1 MVLRHRISNFR
12 WEMITVYGSAHPEKA
27 SDFITELSRKC
38 FYTTLLVVMGSD
50 FNLFR
55 SPSENNND
63 NINQGLMDK
72 FKMFIELHQ
81 LQEIRRSDSKY
92 TWINKQKN
100 PIMITL
106 DRILV
111 STKWEA
117 KFPLYFAWSK
127 IRVDSNNWPT
137 LPLLL

>member
-1 MVLRHRISNFR
+1 
-12 WEMITVYGSAHPEKA
+12 MITVYGSAHPEKA

-38 FYTTLLVVMGSD
+38 FYTTLLVVMGGD

-81 LQEIRRSDSKY
+81 LQEIRRSDPKY
-92 TWINKQKN
+92 T
-100 PIMITL
+100 
-106 DRILV
+106 
-111 STKWEA
+111 
-117 KFPLYFAWSK
+117 
-127 IRVDSNNWPT
+127 
-137 LPLLL
+137 